1 MVLDTETEQQT
12 DTNSGLTLQVVAS
25 SPTHTGR
32 RQSRCV
38 RKALQNN
45 SYVSSEGVK
54 QAHEERKDEPQKKV
68 SASLNREEV
77 EDDEG
82 VKKPMVALEQFPPK
96 KASSVFTGYADDSS
110 SEDSDDRFNA
120 RPSLPQRRNPIQ
132 PSFDVTIQK
141 NLEGGVSEIS
151 EGRLQFV

>member
-54 QAHEERKDEPQKKV
+54 QAQEEKK
-68 SASLNREEV
+68 
-77 EDDEG
+77 
-82 VKKPMVALEQFPPK
+82 
-96 KASSVFTGYADDSS
+96 
-110 SEDSDDRFNA
+110 
-120 RPSLPQRRNPIQ
+120 
-132 PSFDVTIQK
+132 
-141 NLEGGVSEIS
+141 
-151 EGRLQFV
+151 